1 MKLFSLLC
9 CGTECLSSVSDIS
22 TVSVTSRVGLVGVKG
37 STTSW
42 SVSDLVDVVRSIKN
56 RSLCGDGVLILSSVS
71 DSSTTCAKGDACIV
85 GIEGAG
91 EYSAAGVVFRDRDRL
106 LVAGSSI
113 ARGDVFGLSD
123 CERRPRR
130 LGAAGV
136 AAGLRRLGGIATTAA
151 VVDGAISGGGFVA
164 RLVLWYCCVS
174 GNALV
179 SLTETEVCI

>member
-1 MKLFSLLC
+1 MC

-22 TVSVTSRVGLVGVKG
+22 TVF
-37 STTSW
+37 
-42 SVSDLVDVVRSIKN
+42 
-56 RSLCGDGVLILSSVS
+56 CGDGVLILSSVS
-71 DSSTTCAKGDACIV
+71 DSSTTCAKGDACFV

-91 EYSAAGVVFRDRDRL
+91 GYSSVAGVVFRDRDRL
-106 LVAGSSI
+106 LVAGSSV
-113 ARGDVFGLSD
+113 ARGDVFGLTD

-151 VVDGAISGGGFVA
+151 VVDGAIRSEKARCAPRFV
-164 RLVLWYCCVS
+164 VLLYVS